1 MKFSHTSLT
10 LILIAGPP
18 LFACSDQTQERAS
31 DVANEIGESWDAI
44 KLYTIERSADF
55 RDRVSEGMRELD
67 RQIEDLADRSGD
79 AWDAT
84 RADLASKR
92 EALAEQLDD
101 LGDATADTWESAR
114 DKTVALYEDLR
125 DSVKRALDQ
134 PEE

>member
-1 MKFSHTSLT
+1 M
-10 LILIAGPP
+10 G
-18 LFACSDQTQERAS
+18 R
-31 DVANEIGESWDAI
+31 
-44 KLYTIERSADF
+44 
-55 RDRVSEGMRELD
+55 
-67 RQIEDLADRSGD
+67 IEDLADRSGD